1 MARNKDNPE
10 QVIAEVL
17 ADTGSMVSVEEVRG
31 FMRQALSR
39 GDGLDEAIERCFG
52 GPGPTN
58 ASGSEQERFRAAVER
73 LWNREAQ
80 TFDPDADAAI
90 VAVRDLVLALIRR
103 IAEWV
108 RSLDTRGIE
117 PNQLPAEPTTRLGE
131 MSGMLN
137 GIMEVLNRGDES
149 DPEELRRLRETI
161 SRLQPIID
169 SAIEDAEAELAGGE
183 QSEPPGRQRGDHE

>member
-1 MARNKDNPE
+1 M
-10 QVIAEVL
+10 EVL

-39 GDGLDEAIERCFG
+39 GDGLNEAIERCFG

-73 LWNREAQ
+73 LWKREAQ

-90 VAVRDLVLALIRR
+90 LAVR
-103 IAEWV
+103 
-108 RSLDTRGIE
+108 
-117 PNQLPAEPTTRLGE
+117 
-131 MSGMLN
+131 
-137 GIMEVLNRGDES
+137 

-161 SRLQPIID
+161 SKLQPIID